1 MVSRALSYGIIG
13 GGGPAGFGGGAGAC
27 VGGADTWTN
36 CWLILLLSLSWFR
49 KRRNQPLERF
59 DFLSSVNVLAVRL
72 GGLEV
77 VVAVVVLCWVGPVV
91 EKVVVDACS
100 S

>member
-1 MVSRALSYGIIG
+1 MVSRALSSGIIG
-13 GGGPAGFGGGAGAC
+13 GGGPAGLGSGAGVD
-27 VGGADTWTN
+27 VGVAIGRN
-36 CWLILLLSLSWFR
+36 CWLILLLLSLSWFR

-59 DFLSSVNVLAVRL
+59 DFLSSVMVLAVRL

-77 VVAVVVLCWVGPVV
+77 MMFWGGAAAGARGGPEEAV
-91 EKVVVDACS
+91 DTCS